1 MFADNKKFLM
11 PGIFFVAV
19 LITVAVAHKA
29 NSMASESALIV
40 NKASMGEVKEIEDI
54 KMEECKDQKIID
66 LVNSYYQAQAEGN
79 KDVVNSI
86 YKGLDDTQGLKAEAI
101 SRFIEKYESI
111 TVYTKPGPV
120 PNSYIAYVYNMVK
133 LVDYDKALP
142 GLETLYICT
151 DENGELYFDAYS
163 EDKMII
169 DYIKSLSVQSDVID
183 LNNKVASEYNEMI
196 NADENLAAQLTA
208 MRKDLQAAMGEAMVN
223 QANGDA
229 SADDAGE
236 AASEET
242 SQEPEAPTTHTI
254 KAKEVVKIRKGD
266 STDTEE
272 LGKTEAGQE
281 LVEIEAQPNGWS
293 KIEYNGGEAFVKTEF
308 FDRIDDQADN
318 GQNDTSDATES
329 DNAADSADGKTG
341 NKKIK
346 NDAVNLRKGQGTDSA
361 VLACLDKGATV
372 NVIENSDNGWSKVE
386 YQGQTGYIKTEF
398 IEYSYICWSTIK
410 CITCYVCISYPS
422 FVFLFFFK

>member
-1 MFADNKKFLM
+1 MKRKKRNQVAGWRNDRQGVLAVFADNKKFLM

-101 SRFIEKYESI
+101 SQFIEKYESI

-398 IEYSYICWSTIK
+398 IEQ
-410 CITCYVCISYPS
+410 
-422 FVFLFFFK
+422 

>member
-1 MFADNKKFLM
+1 MKRKKRNQVTGWRNDRQGVLAVFADNKKFLM

-19 LITVAVAHKA
+19 LITVAVVHKA
-29 NSMASESALIV
+29 NGMASESALVV
-40 NKASMGEVKEIEDI
+40 NKASMGEIKEVEEIQ
-54 KMEECKDQKIID
+54 MEECKDQKIID
-66 LVNSYYQAQAEGN
+66 LVNTYYQAQAEGN

-86 YKGLDDTQGLKAEAI
+86 YKGLDDTQGLKAQAI
-101 SRFIEKYESI
+101 SQFIEKYESI

-120 PNSYIAYVYNMVK
+120 PHSYIAYVYNMVK

-196 NADENLAAQLTA
+196 NADENLAAQLTS
-208 MRKDLQAAMGEAMVN
+208 MRKDLQSAMGEAMVN
-223 QANGDA
+223 QANADA
-229 SADDAGE
+229 STEDAGE
-236 AASEET
+236 AASEEA

-254 KAKEVVKIRKGD
+254 KAREVVKIRKGD

-308 FDRIDDQADN
+308 FDRVDDQNDSTADDSSKTTDANNTTDSGN
-318 GQNDTSDATES
+318 GNL
-329 DNAADSADGKTG
+329 G
-341 NKKIK
+341 NKKVK

-361 VLACLDKGATV
+361 VLACLDKGSTI
-372 NVIENSDNGWSKVE
+372 NVLENCDNGWSKVE

-398 IEYSYICWSTIK
+398 IEQ
-410 CITCYVCISYPS
+410 
-422 FVFLFFFK
+422 

>member
-1 MFADNKKFLM
+1 MKRKKRNQVTGWRNDRQGVLAVFADNKKFLM

-40 NKASMGEVKEIEDI
+40 NKASMGEVKEIEEI

-101 SRFIEKYESI
+101 SQFIEKYESI

-223 QANGDA
+223 QATGDA

-308 FDRIDDQADN
+308 FDRIDDQTDN

-361 VLACLDKGATV
+361 VLACLDKGVTV

-398 IEYSYICWSTIK
+398 IEQ
-410 CITCYVCISYPS
+410 
-422 FVFLFFFK
+422 

>member
-1 MFADNKKFLM
+1 MKRKKRNQVTGWRNDRQGVLAVFADNKKFLM

-40 NKASMGEVKEIEDI
+40 NKASMGEVKEIEEI

-101 SRFIEKYESI
+101 SQFIEKYESI

-223 QANGDA
+223 QANGAA

-308 FDRIDDQADN
+308 FDRIDDQTDN

-361 VLACLDKGATV
+361 VLACLDKGVTV

-398 IEYSYICWSTIK
+398 IEQ
-410 CITCYVCISYPS
+410 
-422 FVFLFFFK
+422 

>member
-101 SRFIEKYESI
+101 SQFIEKYESI

-398 IEYSYICWSTIK
+398 IEQ
-410 CITCYVCISYPS
+410 
-422 FVFLFFFK
+422 

>member
-1 MFADNKKFLM
+1 MKRKKRNQVTGWRNDRQGVLAVFADNKKFLM

-101 SRFIEKYESI
+101 SQFIEKYESI

-308 FDRIDDQADN
+308 FDRIDNQADN

-398 IEYSYICWSTIK
+398 IEQ
-410 CITCYVCISYPS
+410 
-422 FVFLFFFK
+422 

>member
-1 MFADNKKFLM
+1 MKRKRRNQVTGWRNDRQGVLAVFADNKKFLM
-11 PGIFFVAV
+11 PGIFLVAV

-29 NSMASESALIV
+29 NTMASESALKV
-40 NKASMGEVKEIEDI
+40 NKASMEDVKEVEEI

-101 SRFIEKYESI
+101 SQFIEKYESI

-133 LVDYDKALP
+133 LVNYDKALP

-151 DENGELYFDAYS
+151 DENGDLYFDAYS
-163 EDKMII
+163 EDQMII
-169 DYIKSLSVQSDVID
+169 DYIKSLSVQTDVID
-183 LNNKVASEYNEMI
+183 LNNKVASEYNELI
-196 NADENLAAQLTA
+196 NSDENLAAQLTA
-208 MRKDLQAAMGEAMVN
+208 MRNDLKSAMGEAMVN
-223 QANGDA
+223 QANADA
-229 SADDAGE
+229 STDEAGD
-236 AASEET
+236 AASEEA

-254 KAKEVVKIRKGD
+254 KAREVVKIRKGD
-266 STDTEE
+266 STDAEE

-308 FDRIDDQADN
+308 FDRVDEQAGD
-318 GQNDTSDATES
+318 GQNDSSDTTEANN
-329 DNAADSADGKTG
+329 DADSANGKLG

-361 VLACLDKGATV
+361 VLACLDKGVTV
-372 NVIENSDNGWSKVE
+372 SVIENCDNGWSKVE
-386 YQGQTGYIKTEF
+386 YQGQTGYVKTEF
-398 IEYSYICWSTIK
+398 IEQ
-410 CITCYVCISYPS
+410 
-422 FVFLFFFK
+422 

>member
-1 MFADNKKFLM
+1 MKRKRRNQVTGWRNDRQGVLAVFADNKKFLM
-11 PGIFFVAV
+11 PGIFLVAV

-29 NSMASESALIV
+29 NTMASESALKV
-40 NKASMGEVKEIEDI
+40 NKASMGDVKEVEEI

-66 LVNSYYQAQAEGN
+66 LVNTYYQAQAEGN

-101 SRFIEKYESI
+101 SQFIEKYESI

-163 EDKMII
+163 EDQMII

-183 LNNKVASEYNEMI
+183 LNNKVASEYNELI

-208 MRKDLQAAMGEAMVN
+208 MRNDLKSAMGEAMVN
-223 QANGDA
+223 QANADA
-229 SADDAGE
+229 STDEAGD
-236 AASEET
+236 AASEEA

-254 KAKEVVKIRKGD
+254 KAREVVKIRKGD

-308 FDRIDDQADN
+308 FDRVDEQTGD
-318 GQNDTSDATES
+318 GQNDSSDTTEA
-329 DNAADSADGKTG
+329 NNNADSANGKLG

-372 NVIENSDNGWSKVE
+372 SVIENCDNGWSKVE
-386 YQGQTGYIKTEF
+386 YQGQTGYVKTEF
-398 IEYSYICWSTIK
+398 IEQ
-410 CITCYVCISYPS
+410 
-422 FVFLFFFK
+422 

>member
-40 NKASMGEVKEIEDI
+40 NKASMGEVKEIEEI

-86 YKGLDDTQGLKAEAI
+86 YRGLDDTQGLKAEAI
-101 SRFIEKYESI
+101 SQFIEKYESI

-163 EDKMII
+163 EDKTII

-398 IEYSYICWSTIK
+398 IEQ
-410 CITCYVCISYPS
+410 
-422 FVFLFFFK
+422 

>member
-1 MFADNKKFLM
+1 MKRKKRNQVTGWRNDRQGVLAVFADNKKFLM

-40 NKASMGEVKEIEDI
+40 NKASMGEVKEIEEI

-86 YKGLDDTQGLKAEAI
+86 YRGLDDTQGLKAEAI
-101 SRFIEKYESI
+101 SQFIEKYESI

-242 SQEPEAPTTHTI
+242 SQEPETPTTHTI

-266 STDTEE
+266 STDAEE

-308 FDRIDDQADN
+308 FDRIDNQADN

-361 VLACLDKGATV
+361 VLACLDKGVTV

-398 IEYSYICWSTIK
+398 IEQ
-410 CITCYVCISYPS
+410 
-422 FVFLFFFK
+422 

>member
-1 MFADNKKFLM
+1 QGVLAVFADNKKFLM

-40 NKASMGEVKEIEDI
+40 NKASMGEVKEIEEI

-86 YKGLDDTQGLKAEAI
+86 YRGLDDTQGLKAEAI
-101 SRFIEKYESI
+101 SQFIEKYESI

-398 IEYSYICWSTIK
+398 IEQ
-410 CITCYVCISYPS
+410 
-422 FVFLFFFK
+422 

>member
-1 MFADNKKFLM
+1 MKRKKRNQVTGWRNDRQGVLAVFADNKKFLM

-101 SRFIEKYESI
+101 SQFIEKYESI

-308 FDRIDDQADN
+308 FDRIDNQADN

-361 VLACLDKGATV
+361 VLACLDKGVTV

-398 IEYSYICWSTIK
+398 IEQ
-410 CITCYVCISYPS
+410 
-422 FVFLFFFK
+422 

>member
-1 MFADNKKFLM
+1 MKRKKRNQVTGWRNDRQGVLAVFADNKKFLM

-101 SRFIEKYESI
+101 SQFIEKYESI

-361 VLACLDKGATV
+361 VLACLDKGVTV

-398 IEYSYICWSTIK
+398 IEQ
-410 CITCYVCISYPS
+410 
-422 FVFLFFFK
+422 

>member
-1 MFADNKKFLM
+1 MKRKKRNQVTGWRNDRQGVLAVFADNKKFLM

-40 NKASMGEVKEIEDI
+40 NKASMGEVKEIEEI

-86 YKGLDDTQGLKAEAI
+86 YRGLDDTQGLKAEAI
-101 SRFIEKYESI
+101 SQFIEKYESI

-266 STDTEE
+266 STDAEE

-308 FDRIDDQADN
+308 FDRIDNQADN
-318 GQNDTSDATES
+318 GQNDSSDATES
-329 DNAADSADGKTG
+329 DNAADIADGKTG

-361 VLACLDKGATV
+361 VLACLDKGVTV

-398 IEYSYICWSTIK
+398 IEQ
-410 CITCYVCISYPS
+410 
-422 FVFLFFFK
+422 

>member
-11 PGIFFVAV
+11 PGIFLVAV

-29 NSMASESALIV
+29 NTMASESALKV
-40 NKASMGEVKEIEDI
+40 NKASMGDVKEVEEI

-66 LVNSYYQAQAEGN
+66 LVNTYYQAQAEGN

-101 SRFIEKYESI
+101 SQFIEKYESI

-163 EDKMII
+163 EDQMII

-183 LNNKVASEYNEMI
+183 LNNKVASEYNELI

-208 MRKDLQAAMGEAMVN
+208 MRNDLKSAMGEAMVN
-223 QANGDA
+223 QANADA
-229 SADDAGE
+229 STDEAGD
-236 AASEET
+236 AASEEA

-254 KAKEVVKIRKGD
+254 KAREVVKIRKGD

-308 FDRIDDQADN
+308 FDRVDEQTGD
-318 GQNDTSDATES
+318 GQNDSSDTTEA
-329 DNAADSADGKTG
+329 NNNADSANGKLG

-372 NVIENSDNGWSKVE
+372 SVIENCDNGWSKVE
-386 YQGQTGYIKTEF
+386 YQGQTGYVKTEF
-398 IEYSYICWSTIK
+398 IEQ
-410 CITCYVCISYPS
+410 
-422 FVFLFFFK
+422 

>member
-1 MFADNKKFLM
+1 MKRKKRNQVTGWRNDRQGVLAVFADNKKFLM

-40 NKASMGEVKEIEDI
+40 NKASMGEVKEIEEI

-101 SRFIEKYESI
+101 SQFIEKYESI

-398 IEYSYICWSTIK
+398 IEQ
-410 CITCYVCISYPS
+410 
-422 FVFLFFFK
+422 

>member
-40 NKASMGEVKEIEDI
+40 NKASMGEVKEIEEI

-86 YKGLDDTQGLKAEAI
+86 YRGLDDTQGLKAEAI
-101 SRFIEKYESI
+101 SQFIEKYESI

-398 IEYSYICWSTIK
+398 IEQ
-410 CITCYVCISYPS
+410 
-422 FVFLFFFK
+422 

>member
-1 MFADNKKFLM
+1 MKRKKRNQVTGWRNDRQGVLAVFADNKKFLM

-40 NKASMGEVKEIEDI
+40 NKASMGEVKEIEEI

-86 YKGLDDTQGLKAEAI
+86 YRGLDDTQGLKAEAI
-101 SRFIEKYESI
+101 SQFIEKYESI

-318 GQNDTSDATES
+318 GQNDTCDATES

-398 IEYSYICWSTIK
+398 IEQ
-410 CITCYVCISYPS
+410 
-422 FVFLFFFK
+422 

>member
-1 MFADNKKFLM
+1 MKRKKRNQVTGWRNDRQGVLAVFADNKKFLM

-40 NKASMGEVKEIEDI
+40 NKASMGEVKEIEEI

-86 YKGLDDTQGLKAEAI
+86 YKGLDDTQVLKAEAI
-101 SRFIEKYESI
+101 SQFIEKYESI

-223 QANGDA
+223 QANGDT

-361 VLACLDKGATV
+361 VLACLDKGVTV

-398 IEYSYICWSTIK
+398 IEQ
-410 CITCYVCISYPS
+410 
-422 FVFLFFFK
+422 

>member
-1 MFADNKKFLM
+1 MKRKKRNQVTGWRNDRQGVLAVFADNKKFLM

-40 NKASMGEVKEIEDI
+40 NKASMGEVKEIEEI

-86 YKGLDDTQGLKAEAI
+86 YRGLDDTQGLKAEAI
-101 SRFIEKYESI
+101 SQFIEKYESI

-163 EDKMII
+163 EDKTII

-266 STDTEE
+266 STNTEE

-398 IEYSYICWSTIK
+398 IEQ
-410 CITCYVCISYPS
+410 
-422 FVFLFFFK
+422 